1 MTNSITTKAT
11 HREWIGLAVIVLPT
25 ILYAMDLTVL
35 MLAVPHLIMDLKPS
49 PVQLLWIT
57 DIYGFLVAGMLIT
70 MGTLGDR
77 IGRRRVLMFGAAAF
91 GIGSVIAAFA
101 PTAEALIAARA
112 LLGIAGATLAPSTL
126 SLIRNMFHDEQQRTF
141 AIGVWVAGFST
152 GSVLGPLIGGAML
165 EYFWWGS
172 IFLMAV
178 PVMVLVLILGP
189 ILLPESKDPKA
200 HRLDIVSAILS
211 LAMILPVIYG
221 IKKIAE
227 GGFDI
232 AYLSSILFGFAIGL
246 VFVRRQQSLEDPM
259 IDVSLFRIPGFSA
272 ALLINIMGLFMVLG
286 YFLLN
291 AQYLQFVRGL
301 SPLEAGLLTAP
312 TGIVFIIG
320 SLIAPKLLKY
330 FARSHILACGFF
342 ISATGLALLTQL
354 GVDTPLWLVVT
365 YLTLFCAGL
374 STTGTLTTDMVMTMA
389 PAERAGAASAIS
401 ETSFE
406 FGGAV
411 GIAVIGSVVMAFY
424 GSMMAQSAPP
434 DIPREAM
441 QGLGA
446 AMAAIPDLPESV
458 ADALLHSATSAFT
471 RSMQWVAGLSAIA
484 SLTAGILALVL
495 LRRYERGTVPREN

>member
-1 MTNSITTKAT
+1 MTQVRAT
-11 HREWIGLAVIVLPT
+11 HREWIGLAVIALATV
-25 ILYAMDLTVL
+25 IYAMDLTVL
-35 MLAVPHLIMDLKPS
+35 MLAVPHLTMDLRPT

-112 LLGIAGATLAPSTL
+112 FLGIAGATLAPSTL

-152 GSVLGPLIGGAML
+152 GSVVGPLIGGVML

-178 PVMVLVLILGP
+178 PVMILILILGP
-189 ILLPESKDPKA
+189 ILLPESKDPNA
-200 HRLDIVSAILS
+200 HRLDLLSAILS
-211 LAMILPVIYG
+211 LGMILPVIYG

-227 GGFDI
+227 SGYDPL
-232 AYLSSILFGFAIGL
+232 YVTSILIGL
-246 VFVRRQQSLEDPM
+246 AVGVLFVRRQKQLEDPM
-259 IDVSLFRIPGFSA
+259 IDVSLFRVPGFSA
-272 ALLINIMGLFMVLG
+272 ALLINVMGLFMVLG

-301 SPLEAGLLTAP
+301 SPLHAGVLTAP

-320 SLIAPKLLKY
+320 SLMAPKLLKY
-330 FARSHILACGFF
+330 FTRSRILACGFF
-342 ISATGLALLTQL
+342 ISAAGLIMLTQL
-354 GVDTPLWLVVT
+354 SVDTPLWLVVT
-365 YLTLFCAGL
+365 FLTLFCAGL

-389 PAERAGAASAIS
+389 PPQRAGAASAIS

-424 GSMMAQSAPP
+424 GSMMAQTAPAG
-434 DIPREAM
+434 IPRDAM

-458 ADALLHSATSAFT
+458 GTALRESAAQAFT
-471 RSMQWVAGLSAIA
+471 RSMQWVAGLSAVA
-484 SLTAGILALVL
+484 SLSAGILALVL
-495 LRRYERGTVPREN
+495 LRRYERKVVPREN